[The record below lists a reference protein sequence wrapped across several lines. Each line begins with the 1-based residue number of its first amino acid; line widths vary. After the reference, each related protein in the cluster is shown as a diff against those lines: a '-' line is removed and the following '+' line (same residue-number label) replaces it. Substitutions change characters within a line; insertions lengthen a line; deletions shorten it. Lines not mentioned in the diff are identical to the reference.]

1 MKKFNELTTIK
12 EKKAA
17 IKCGNLCISA
27 TRKYRKGDE
36 TWNEDFQDLMS
47 ILTSQFGYSENP
59 FTIEQLVESEKAV
72 VSEVGL
78 RIVERANKN

>member
-1 MKKFNELTTIK
+1 MKNFNELTTVE

-36 TWNEDFQDLMS
+36 SWSEDFQDLMS
-47 ILTSQFGYSENP
+47 ILTSQFDIQRIRS
-59 FTIEQLVESEKAV
+59 QLS
-72 VSEVGL
+72 SLLNL
-78 RIVERANKN
+78 RKQLYRKSD